1 MMLTKSILDL
11 IVSRGAKEKN
21 ILLLLEALK
30 KWLPIYLMDT
40 DLRLAAFLSQC
51 AYETGGFIFFKELG
65 GQDYFKKYE
74 GDTKIGKMLGNTQP
88 GDGYKYKGRGP
99 LQITGRS
106 NYEHYGKLINENLID
121 DPDLLLIPDIG
132 VHCACE
138 FWKQHDLNTL
148 SDNGNIREIT
158 KRINGGL
165 NGLDE
170 RVNNYNVLIKAL
182 HVNGK

>member
-1 MMLTKSILDL
+1 MITLPFINF
-11 IVSRGAKEKN
+11 VSNRGAKKQALSV
-21 ILLLLEALK
+21 LLDALN
-30 KWLPIYLMDT
+30 KWFPVYEIISPKRYC
-40 DLRLAAFLSQC
+40 AFISQI
-51 AYETGGFIFFKELG
+51 AHETGGFVFFKELG
-65 GQDYFKKYE
+65 GPDYFKKYE
-74 GDTKIGKMLGNTQP
+74 GDTKVGKMLGNINP

-121 DPDLLLIPDIG
+121 DPDLLIIPDIG

-148 SDNGNIREIT
+148 SDDGNIREIT

-170 RVNNYNVLIKAL
+170 RVNNYNVLMKAFY
-182 HVNGK
+182 VNGK